1 LIEIGGATILN
12 DCYNSNPEALRSMIR
27 TLGGRPAGRRILV
40 AGEMLEQG
48 EQGPAL
54 HAACGRAAAEAG
66 LDLVVGVGGNAEHL
80 AAAACAGGVATLALR
95 CDVTDESDV
104 GAAMATVLERFG
116 RIDVLVNNAGITG
129 SQQAARCHETPVEE
143 WDKVHAVNV
152 RGPFLC
158 SRAVLP
164 SMVARGSGHIITI
177 ASVAGLIAFPGRCAY
192 TASKGAAVMLTRSIA
207 VDYAAAGIRANAV
220 CPGMVYTP
228 MTSWRLDQP
237 ELRAEVESR
246 IPVGRVATPDEI
258 AEAVALLASGRL
270 GYMTG
275 HPLVVDGGMSAL

>member
-1 LIEIGGATILN
+1 MTAGPVVEGAVAVVTGGGSGIGLATSARLAQ
-12 DCYNSNPEALRSMIR
+12 DGFSVAVLDV
-27 TLGGRPAGRRILV
+27 RPPDRG
-40 AGEMLEQG
+40 
-48 EQGPAL
+48 
-54 HAACGRAAAEAG
+54 AAA
-66 LDLVVGVGGNAEHL
+66 
-80 AAAACAGGVATLALR
+80 LALR
-95 CDVTDESDV
+95 CDVTDEADV
-104 GAAMATVLERFG
+104 ATAMATVAARLG
-116 RIDVLVNNAGITG
+116 PVDVLVNNAGITG
-129 SQQAARCHETPVEE
+129 SQRATRCHETPVEE

-164 SMVARGSGHIITI
+164 SMIERGSGHIITI

-192 TASKGAAVMLTRSIA
+192 TASKGAALMLTRSIA
-207 VDYAAAGIRANAV
+207 VDYAADGIRANAV

-237 ELRAEVESR
+237 ELRAAVEAR
-246 IPVGRVATPDEI
+246 IPAGRVATPDEI
-258 AEAVALLASGRL
+258 ADAVALLASGRL

>member
-1 LIEIGGATILN
+1 VEGAVAVVTGGGSGIGLATSARLAQ
-12 DCYNSNPEALRSMIR
+12 DGFS
-27 TLGGRPAGRRILV
+27 V
-40 AGEMLEQG
+40 AV
-48 EQGPAL
+48 
-54 HAACGRAAAEAG
+54 
-66 LDLVVGVGGNAEHL
+66 LDLQPPDGGT
-80 AAAACAGGVATLALR
+80 AALALR
-95 CDVTDESDV
+95 CDVTDEADV
-104 GAAMATVLERFG
+104 ATAMATVAARLG
-116 RIDVLVNNAGITG
+116 PVDVLVNNAGITG
-129 SQQAARCHETPVEE
+129 SQQATRCHETPVEE

-164 SMVARGSGHIITI
+164 SMIERGSGHIITI

-192 TASKGAAVMLTRSIA
+192 TASKGAALMLTRSIA
-207 VDYAAAGIRANAV
+207 VDYAADGIRANAV

-237 ELRAEVESR
+237 ELRAAVEAR
-246 IPVGRVATPDEI
+246 IPAGRVATPDEI
-258 AEAVALLASGRL
+258 ADAVALLASGRL

>member
-1 LIEIGGATILN
+1 MTADGPTPPGVVVVTGGGSGIGLAT
-12 DCYNSNPEALRSMIR
+12 CTR
-27 TLGGRPAGRRILV
+27 
-40 AGEMLEQG
+40 
-48 EQGPAL
+48 
-54 HAACGRAAAEAG
+54 
-66 LDLVVGVGGNAEHL
+66 L
-80 AAAACAGGVATLALR
+80 AADGFTVAVLDIKPADNQDGAALALR

-104 GAAMATVLERFG
+104 EAAMAAVLGRFG

-129 SQQAARCHETPVEE
+129 SQQAARCHETPVAE
-143 WDKVHAVNV
+143 WDRVHAVNV

-177 ASVAGLIAFPGRCAY
+177 ASVAGFIAFPGRCAY
-192 TASKGAAVMLTRSIA
+192 TASKGAALMLTRSIA

-237 ELRAEVESR
+237 ELRAAVEDR
-246 IPVGRVATPDEI
+246 IPVGRVAVPEEI
-258 AEAVALLASGRL
+258 ADAVSLLASGRL

>member
-1 LIEIGGATILN
+1 VTTPAAEPGGKVAVVTGGGSGIGLATCAQLAK
-12 DCYNSNPEALRSMIR
+12 DGFAVAVLDV
-27 TLGGRPAGRRILV
+27 RPI
-40 AGEMLEQG
+40 
-48 EQGPAL
+48 
-54 HAACGRAAAEAG
+54 AAAG
-66 LDLVVGVGGNAEHL
+66 T
-80 AAAACAGGVATLALR
+80 AAMTLR
-95 CDVTDESDV
+95 CDVTDESDITTCV
-104 GAAMATVLERFG
+104 TAVLG
-116 RIDVLVNNAGITG
+116 QLGGIDVLVNNAGITG
-129 SQQAARCHETPVEE
+129 SRQAARCHETPIEE

-164 SMVARGSGHIITI
+164 SMIARGSGHIITV
-177 ASVAGLIAFPGRCAY
+177 ASVAGLVAFPGRCAY
-192 TASKGAAVMLTRSIA
+192 TASKGAALMLTRSIA

-237 ELRAEVESR
+237 ELRAEVEER
-246 IPVGRVATPDEI
+246 IPAGRVAAPEEI
-258 AEAVALLASGRL
+258 ADAVALLASGRL

>member
-1 LIEIGGATILN
+1 MGTGPVVTGPVVTGTVAVVTGGGSGIGLATSTRLAQ
-12 DCYNSNPEALRSMIR
+12 DGF
-27 TLGGRPAGRRILV
+27 TV
-40 AGEMLEQG
+40 AVLDVQ
-48 EQGPAL
+48 PS
-54 HAACGRAAAEAG
+54 AAADG
-66 LDLVVGVGGNAEHL
+66 
-80 AAAACAGGVATLALR
+80 AAALALR
-95 CDVTDESDV
+95 CDVTDEADV
-104 GAAMATVLERFG
+104 ATAMAVVADRLG
-116 RIDVLVNNAGITG
+116 GIDVLVNNAGITG
-129 SQQAARCHETPVEE
+129 SREAARCHETPVAE

-177 ASVAGLIAFPGRCAY
+177 ASVAGLVAFPGRCAY
-192 TASKGAAVMLTRSIA
+192 TASKGAALMLTRSIA

-237 ELRAEVESR
+237 ELRAEVEAR

-258 AEAVALLASGRL
+258 ADAVALLASGRL

-275 HPLVVDGGMSAL
+275 HPLVVDGGMTAL

>member
-1 LIEIGGATILN
+1 
-12 DCYNSNPEALRSMIR
+12 M
-27 TLGGRPAGRRILV
+27 
-40 AGEMLEQG
+40 
-48 EQGPAL
+48 
-54 HAACGRAAAEAG
+54 AE
-66 LDLVVGVGGNAEHL
+66 
-80 AAAACAGGVATLALR
+80 
-95 CDVTDESDV
+95 
-104 GAAMATVLERFG
+104 VLERLG

-143 WDKVHAVNV
+143 WDRVHAVNV

-164 SMVARGSGHIITI
+164 SMIARGSGHIITI
-177 ASVAGLIAFPGRCAY
+177 ASVAGLVAFPGRCAY
-192 TASKGAAVMLTRSIA
+192 TASKGAALMLTRSIA

-237 ELRAEVESR
+237 ELRAAGGG
-246 IPVGRVATPDEI
+246 PDPGRPGRSPDEI
-258 AEAVALLASGRL
+258 ADAVALLASGRL